1 MHCCCCCCCC
11 CCCEV
16 VSVVS
21 ESGLENTHGQRAWWA
36 KVQGVGE
43 SDVTERLSTQYH
55 VPICRTFKFD
65 YFTFCIIISLLF
77 FFKKFDHWLLFI
89 FKINFIDVWFTY
101 YKIHPVWMCSL
112 IIFRKCILFYNNHH
126 NPVLEYFHQLK
137 KFLHARLEPDP
148 TLPLSPRQ
156 PLSSFVSIVLPFLEI
171 S

>member
-1 MHCCCCCCCC
+1 MGDLGLIPGLGRSHGEGHGNPLQYSC
-11 CCCEV
+11 
-16 VSVVS
+16 
-21 ESGLENTHGQRAWWA
+21 LENTHGQRAWWA

-126 NPVLEYFHQLK
+126 NPVLELFHGHLK
-137 KFLHARLEPDP
+137 TRCTFLQSILALYWGNTDW
-148 TLPLSPRQ
+148 
-156 PLSSFVSIVLPFLEI
+156 FVYRIHFWLF
-171 S
+171 